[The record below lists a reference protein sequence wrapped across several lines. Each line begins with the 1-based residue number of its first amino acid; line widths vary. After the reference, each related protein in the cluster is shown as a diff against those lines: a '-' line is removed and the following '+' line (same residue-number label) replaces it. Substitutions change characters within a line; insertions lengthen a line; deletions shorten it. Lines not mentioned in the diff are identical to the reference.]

1 MTFWLV
7 MVHHNTTFVY
17 KQLSDLE
24 DIFWTIPDTRIDRQ
38 TDEHVDTVIPQ
49 HRPEVWWA
57 SRLWH
62 SRTPRY
68 LCGYTARVHFR
79 PALHR
84 LSGRERGGRPTARH
98 RLLAVDRFLYSAF
111 SALEQT
117 HCALVAC
124 DSGGLSLFFCS
135 AFWISTKEVNS
146 SALWL
151 SHGWCHVK
159 LLSHGLGAFCLHHT
173 AMHCNVTSLHAE
185 PHKLGAYLFS
195 CHLHFWQN
203 DRDLLRDTA
212 IFFIDFWGDFFI
224 DSYRTTWLVM
234 PPRFVSTLIIL
245 LDATLTLLEW
255 FRRLRWATC
264 PFCWYCC
271 YRYSYCCLIGCFWKA
286 EKKEKTETRMTSRVL
301 KQGPNT

>member
-1 MTFWLV
+1 MPHETAAVSAQVLCTPY
-7 MVHHNTTFVY
+7 N
-17 KQLSDLE
+17 
-24 DIFWTIPDTRIDRQ
+24 
-38 TDEHVDTVIPQ
+38 HVP
-49 HRPEVWWA
+49 
-57 SRLWH
+57 
-62 SRTPRY
+62 
-68 LCGYTARVHFR
+68 CHFR
-79 PALHR
+79 QSHIRKLH
-84 LSGRERGGRPTARH
+84 SC
-98 RLLAVDRFLYSAF
+98 LAV
-111 SALEQT
+111 
-117 HCALVAC
+117 
-124 DSGGLSLFFCS
+124 
-135 AFWISTKEVNS
+135 N
-146 SALWL
+146 
-151 SHGWCHVK
+151 
-159 LLSHGLGAFCLHHT
+159 
-173 AMHCNVTSLHAE
+173 
-185 PHKLGAYLFS
+185 